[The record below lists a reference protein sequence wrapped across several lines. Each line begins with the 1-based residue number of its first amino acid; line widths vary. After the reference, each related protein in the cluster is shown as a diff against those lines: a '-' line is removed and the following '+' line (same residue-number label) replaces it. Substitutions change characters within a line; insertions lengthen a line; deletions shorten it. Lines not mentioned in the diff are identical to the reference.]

1 MRETVAVE
9 TALTAAGI
17 DEADWRYV
25 LTNMCGRRITFVH
38 QIPARDLPGVL
49 AALRSVPAQRLR
61 ETS

>member
-9 TALTAAGI
+9 AALNAANI
-17 DEADWRYV
+17 DEADWGHV
-25 LTNMCGRRITFVH
+25 LTAMCGRRIAAVH
-38 QIPARDLPGVL
+38 QIPAVDLPGVL